1 MSDLLSLFATSPK
14 GMEPLLA
21 DELNALGLSEVKP
34 TRAGVSFQGTLRQAY
49 QVCLWSR
56 IANRVLLPL
65 ATFPAPDADAL
76 YEGVLDIDWTEHLDP
91 AGSIAVDFT
100 SLHSAIT
107 HTHFGALRV
116 KDAIVDQFRNRYNTR
131 PNVALDQPDLRINAY
146 LHQDTATI
154 SLDLSGD
161 SLHRRGYRETGVTAP
176 LKENLAA
183 ALLARSKWQDIAQA
197 GGMLLDPMCGSGTL
211 LIEGAWIAG
220 DIAPALLRN
229 YFGFSRWLQHVP
241 KVWKD
246 LTAEAEER
254 KQMGLQKLPP
264 IVGYDADATAIR
276 VAIRNIE
283 KAGLH
288 GKIHVERRALAQ
300 TTDPQQ
306 TTGLFIVNPPYG
318 ERLGELE
325 SIRQLFSFLGSTLR
339 NHFVGW
345 HAGVLSGNAELGKQI
360 GIRAEKIYTLYNGAI
375 ECKFLRFQVTPDWFM
390 RYTQTADASA
400 PASNAWT
407 HASPARPAKQF
418 TALEDL
424 SDNAR
429 MFANRLQKNIKQLSP
444 WAKREN
450 IHCYRLYDADMP
462 EYAIAVD
469 KYEQWIHI
477 QEYAPPKSID
487 PQKAEARFQE
497 ALQACSAVLQIP
509 LADLFV
515 KVRRQQKGR
524 AQYEKFDE
532 AGKFYEVH
540 EGKAV
545 LLVNFTDYLDTG
557 LFLDHRTTRQWLY
570 EMAQGKRFLNL
581 FAYTG
586 SATVHAA
593 LGGASTTT
601 TVDMSHVYLNW
612 AKRNLA
618 RNGFSDH
625 RHHFVQADCFTW
637 LEEEAQRLVSSPY
650 RLPRYDLIFLD
661 PPTFS
666 NSKRMENTLD
676 VQRDHVA
683 LIRAAM
689 HCLTRQGLLIFS
701 TNYQKFKLDM
711 DALADLQI
719 EDVSTAS
726 LPFDYARNPKIHQCW
741 KIRF

>member
-21 DELNALGLSEVKP
+21 DELTALGLSAVKP

-65 ATFPAPDADAL
+65 ATFPAPQDEAL

-131 PNVALDQPDLRINAY
+131 PNVALDQPDLRINVY

-161 SLHRRGYRETGVTAP
+161 SLHRRAYRETGIAAP

-183 ALLARSKWQDIAQA
+183 ALLARTRWKEIAQT

-211 LIEGAWIAG
+211 LIEGAFIAG
-220 DIAPALLRN
+220 DIAPALLRP

-241 KVWKD
+241 KIWKD
-246 LTAEAEER
+246 LIAEASAR
-254 KQMGLQKLPP
+254 KQAGLATLPP

-283 KAGLH
+283 NAGLH

-300 TTDPQQ
+300 TTAPARS
-306 TTGLFIVNPPYG
+306 TGLFIVNPPYG
-318 ERLGELE
+318 ERLGEVD

-339 NHFVGW
+339 EHFVGW
-345 HAGVLSGNAELGKQI
+345 QAGVLSGNAELGKQI
-360 GIRAEKIYTLYNGAI
+360 GIRAEKVYTLYNGAL
-375 ECKFLRFQVTPDWFM
+375 ECKFLRFNVTPEWFM
-390 RYTQTADASA
+390 RYTKPTQTDGMFT
-400 PASNAWT
+400 PAT
-407 HASPARPAKQF
+407 PAQLAKMPVP
-418 TALEDL
+418 LESL

-429 MFANRLQKNIKQLSP
+429 MFANRLQKNLKSLGS
-444 WAKREN
+444 WAKQDDIR
-450 IHCYRLYDADMP
+450 CYRLYDADMP

-487 PQKAEARFQE
+487 PQKAETRFQE
-497 ALQACSAVLQIP
+497 ALQACSAVLKIP

-532 AGKFYEVH
+532 AGQFYEVH

-557 LFLDHRTTRQWLY
+557 LFLDHRITRQWIY
-570 EMAQGKRFLNL
+570 ELAQGKRFLNL

-586 SATVHAA
+586 SATVQAA
-593 LGGASTTT
+593 LGGASGTT
-601 TVDMSHVYLNW
+601 TVDMSNVYLNW

-637 LEEEAQRLVSSPY
+637 LEEEAERLVNSPY

-666 NSKRMENTLD
+666 NSKRMEDTLD
-676 VQRDHVA
+676 VQRDHVG

-689 HCLTRQGLLIFS
+689 HCLTRDGLLIFS
-701 TNYQKFKLDM
+701 TNYQRFKLDM
-711 DALADLQI
+711 YALGDLNI
-719 EDVSTAS
+719 EDVSAAS

-741 KIRF
+741 KIKF